1 MQPGACS
8 RNRECNHPVTR
19 IFSGTRSALS
29 EVAGQRSLPTESAKD
44 REHGPR
50 NRSDYAKPRNSFRF
64 PLRVPSQQS
73 QPSVYDQARNLS
85 CVLRLRNLLPV
96 FTRDDV
102 HRAPTCPTGSVGPT
116 ARNSSANR
124 GSHFLRKSKQAC
136 RGGDGIHLATAK
148 SSCRA
153 LFYPVRRFRS

>member
-1 MQPGACS
+1 MQPGAGS
-8 RNRECNHPVTR
+8 RTRECNHPVTR

-50 NRSDYAKPRNSFRF
+50 TRSDYAKRRNSFRF

-85 CVLRLRNLLPV
+85 CVLRLRNRLPV

-102 HRAPTCPTGSVGPT
+102 DRAPTCPTGQGKTWRSQAMATCGLSRLIRASASLAPPEVSNT
-116 ARNSSANR
+116 A
-124 GSHFLRKSKQAC
+124 
-136 RGGDGIHLATAK
+136 
-148 SSCRA
+148 
-153 LFYPVRRFRS
+153 

>member
-1 MQPGACS
+1 MQPGGGS

-102 HRAPTCPTGSVGPT
+102 HRAPTCPTGQGKTWRS
-116 ARNSSANR
+116 
-124 GSHFLRKSKQAC
+124 QAM
-136 RGGDGIHLATAK
+136 AT
-148 SSCRA
+148 CG
-153 LFYPVRRFRS
+153 LRRFIRASASLAPPELSNTV